1 MKQEFTV
8 NLMTLRAA
16 NVCVSKEETR
26 YYLKGVCLQGDASGL
41 YMVATDGHRLV
52 AFRDDT
58 LSFET
63 RFEVIIPTDTIAKIK
78 VNKKAPQ
85 ATITIEENN
94 GKKQVTIDYLDAK
107 MTVQAI
113 DGTFPD
119 WRRVVPATVSGQI
132 GQFNPTY
139 LADFVKVMRELDC
152 DNKLISIGHNGNDAA
167 IIGLDID
174 FDYVALIMPV
184 RAVAPNQAPSWVK
197 PQISV
202 AA

>member
-1 MKQEFTV
+1 
-8 NLMTLRAA
+8 
-16 NVCVSKEETR
+16 
-26 YYLKGVCLQGDASGL
+26 
-41 YMVATDGHRLV
+41 
-52 AFRDDT
+52 
-58 LSFET
+58 
-63 RFEVIIPTDTIAKIK
+63 
-78 VNKKAPQ
+78 
-85 ATITIEENN
+85 
-94 GKKQVTIDYLDAK
+94 

-113 DGTFPD
+113 DGTFPA

-167 IIGLDID
+167 IVGLDID